1 MKTEI
6 CASNSSTFKASS
18 QPYPLSHEDTQKINE
33 CINQIHLWRI
43 SLIKNISISYFL
55 KLEGSSS

>member
-6 CASNSSTFKASS
+6 CASKLSTFMASS
-18 QPYPLSHEDTQKINE
+18 QPYSLSYKDTQKINE
-33 CINQIHLWRI
+33 CVNQIHLWRI
-43 SLIKNISISYFL
+43 SLIKNISMSYFL